1 VENPCEICNENN
13 CICNTNALYLRKKLD
28 METTVRKQQASFR
41 LNEDLLKALKIEAK
55 RANRSLNN
63 YVECVLM
70 KVVNEIHNKET
81 LEAIEEVRTGKYL
94 QNKPVDMTDPESMLK
109 SILDE

>member
-1 VENPCEICNENN
+1 
-13 CICNTNALYLRKKLD
+13 
-28 METTVRKQQASFR
+28 
-41 LNEDLLKALKIEAK
+41 
-55 RANRSLNN
+55 
-63 YVECVLM
+63 M